1 MLKRTTTI
9 TRATARDAAR
19 LTALVR
25 ASNGYQ
31 GRYAPIIAGYEVTAD
46 YVARHPT
53 FVALDEGGGLLGF
66 YSLFLEPPAELDM
79 LFVANE
85 AQGTGLGRLL
95 VEHMLA
101 EARKAGL
108 TEVRVVS
115 NPPAE
120 RFYRRVGAELV
131 GRVPP
136 KPPKVTWER
145 PELRFTLE
153 R

>member
-1 MLKRTTTI
+1 MPQI
-9 TRATARDAAR
+9 ERAGEPDAER
-19 LTALVR
+19 LTALVH

-31 GRYAPIIAGYEVTAD
+31 GEYASIVDGYRVTPD
-46 YVARHPT
+46 YLVRCPT
-53 FVALDEGGGLLGF
+53 FMAVDEDGRLLGF
-66 YSLFLEPPAELDM
+66 YSLIVEPPAELDLM
-79 LFVANE
+79 FVADDV
-85 AQGTGLGRLL
+85 QGTGLGRLL
-95 VEHMLA
+95 VEHMLNQ
-101 EARKAGL
+101 ARETGL

-120 RFYRRVGAELV
+120 QFYRRMGAQPV

-145 PELRFTLE
+145 PELRFVLN